1 MQHSRNQASTADW
14 SRRPQHQPRKTCARG
29 RGGLEEPSADSL
41 WFHLLTC
48 SVPPPCA
55 CQRVLTQV
63 STFIVL
69 AKEQAEQEQLAR
81 NQQRQQYGLH
91 HMGSYGFPQQQA
103 FLPQQQP
110 QQLQHQGSVTYH
122 TVPGGMNVMPVAAWS
137 SAAGAGA
144 AAGTMQSTYMLTP
157 SAGSMA
163 VMPSMVQHASPAQQQ
178 AAPQMWAAMGAGMS
192 PIMQQQ
198 QVGVQVVGAMAGGT
212 YVNMA
217 GQYPANNYMVG
228 QQQGMCELASPAG
241 PGASAAMLVAPQQH
255 QQLQQ
260 FFLNLMPPCSMPAQH
275 DGIAAG
281 FPQGQ
286 LSPVSNALSVLP
298 VGIGGQQELLQQHSP
313 AHMTGAEGSH
323 SACGVGSNMFVRDML
338 NSLNCAAAGHNTSPP
353 GALQQPQPQQGGVYV
368 PQGLTWVPVEGTAT
382 SSAGTAPAA
391 SWAMPQ
397 APMGNGQAFP
407 AAGLPEA
414 SPSFSAASS
423 TSTSASTGFAL
434 PRMCAAS
441 SSACA

>member
-1 MQHSRNQASTADW
+1 M
-14 SRRPQHQPRKTCARG
+14 
-29 RGGLEEPSADSL
+29 
-41 WFHLLTC
+41 
-48 SVPPPCA
+48 
-55 CQRVLTQV
+55 
-63 STFIVL
+63 L

-81 NQQRQQYGLH
+81 NQQRQQYSLH
-91 HMGSYGFPQQQA
+91 HMGSLQGSYGFPQQQA

-110 QQLQHQGSVTYH
+110 QQLQHQGSITYH
-122 TVPGGMNVMPVAAWS
+122 TMPGGMNVMPVAAWP

-144 AAGTMQSTYMLTP
+144 GAMQSTYTLTQP
-157 SAGSMA
+157 AGSMA

-198 QVGVQVVGAMAGGT
+198 QQQVGVQAVGAVAGGT

-228 QQQGMCELASPAG
+228 QQQGMCVLASPAR
-241 PGASAAMLVAPQQH
+241 PAACAAMLVAPQQH
-255 QQLQQ
+255 QQQQQ
-260 FFLNLMPPCSMPAQH
+260 FFLNSMPPCCMPAQH

-281 FPQGQ
+281 FPQGP
-286 LSPVSNALSVLP
+286 LSSVSNALSVLP
-298 VGIGGQQELLQQHSP
+298 MGIGGQQELLQQHSP
-313 AHMTGAEGSH
+313 AHMTGAESSH

-338 NSLNCAAAGHNTSPP
+338 NSLNYAAAGHSTSPP
-353 GALQQPQPQQGGVYV
+353 GALQQPQQQQQQGGVYV

-407 AAGLPEA
+407 AAGLTEA

-423 TSTSASTGFAL
+423 TSASTSTGLAL

-441 SSACA
+441 SAACAWTANS